1 MHCTIWAK
9 QLFDVLFGPKDD
21 EGIMKDILDT
31 IDKDD
36 KNKNEK
42 VFSNLFFEE
51 MKKLKEANEV
61 TQPLS
66 LPHTLKPIS

>member
-1 MHCTIWAK
+1 
-9 QLFDVLFGPKDD
+9 
-21 EGIMKDILDT
+21 MKDILDT

-66 LPHTLKPIS
+66 PHTHT